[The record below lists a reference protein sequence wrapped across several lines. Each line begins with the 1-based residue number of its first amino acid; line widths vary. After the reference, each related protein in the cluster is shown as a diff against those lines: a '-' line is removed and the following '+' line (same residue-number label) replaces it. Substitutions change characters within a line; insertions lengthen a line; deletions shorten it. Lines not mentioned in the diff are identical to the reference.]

1 MRAMLAECIMRI
13 HLSHHVIAIRANVAG
28 STMSLPSAG
37 TFNLI
42 KEQIC
47 NMKYVTRITG
57 ALSLQSPRIV
67 KCEIIPKVKSRARI

>member
-1 MRAMLAECIMRI
+1 MKNIFSLTKVFPMRAMLAECIMRI
-13 HLSHHVIAIRANVAG
+13 HPSHHVIAIRANVAG

-57 ALSLQSPRIV
+57 ALSLQ
-67 KCEIIPKVKSRARI
+67 KSTYS